1 MRLELV
7 PLLFGGLLALIG
19 IGLMF
24 DAWTPDH
31 VVVKRERRRS
41 PRTERSRGGEATIG
55 LGVLCMAAAFLGR
68 DTWRYSVVAVIA
80 GTALLLLGALASRRF
95 LGATISRRGPL
106 RRRDGAAQADGP
118 APRSPERRAKV

>member
-80 GTALLLLGALASRRF
+80 GTALLLLGVLSSRRF
-95 LGATISRRGPL
+95 LGASISRRGAL
-106 RRRDGAAQADGP
+106 RR
-118 APRSPERRAKV
+118 